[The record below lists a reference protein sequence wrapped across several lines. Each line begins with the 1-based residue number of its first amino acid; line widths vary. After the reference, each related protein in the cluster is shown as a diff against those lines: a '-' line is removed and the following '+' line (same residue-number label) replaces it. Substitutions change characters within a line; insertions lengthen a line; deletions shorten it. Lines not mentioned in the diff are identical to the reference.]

1 MDEEECDEV
10 ELGSICEILYGKRI
24 TQKKDQGTKYIA
36 YGGGNIMSYKV
47 DEYNRD
53 GITYK
58 ISRDGLSI
66 HNCIMRIYGKIFLN
80 DTALSL
86 NSKNINI
93 TNNYI
98 GEFLLSKKEY
108 IYKNCSHGS
117 TQLHIDLDRLIKI
130 KLKIPKNKK
139 IIKDIEPLFHELEK
153 LQSEI
158 KEANNKYKELTEKLF
173 KDFKKPEI
181 INNLQSNEETLSTES
196 DEELTPESEPESKI
210 VSDEE
215 SEPEIIQKVK
225 PKIATNKVIVEPKIT
240 VKSNVLPAV
249 KKVIKNT

>member
-1 MDEEECDEV
+1 MLKSIWNIFYEDCYNGSTVKNTSDSLITNYTIPIPKSKQKITEWVNKISKPYDKKNKNEELIMKLEEQIRDKIRDIGENEDCDEV

-66 HNCIMRIYGKIFLN
+66 HNCVMRIYGKIFLN

-98 GEFLLSKKEY
+98 GEFLLNKKEY

-117 TQLHIDLDRLIKI
+117 AQLHIDLDRLMKI
-130 KLKIPKNKK
+130 K
-139 IIKDIEPLFHELEK
+139 
-153 LQSEI
+153 
-158 KEANNKYKELTEKLF
+158 
-173 KDFKKPEI
+173 
-181 INNLQSNEETLSTES
+181 
-196 DEELTPESEPESKI
+196 
-210 VSDEE
+210 
-215 SEPEIIQKVK
+215 
-225 PKIATNKVIVEPKIT
+225 
-240 VKSNVLPAV
+240 
-249 KKVIKNT
+249 